1 MMMFRL
7 AKGLFPFFLY
17 LALQILA
24 YKYYFPKRRLTAVSV
39 CAALSTLKC
48 FCTVTQKF

>member
-24 YKYYFPKRRLTAVSV
+24 YKLLFLKDDSL
-39 CAALSTLKC
+39 LSL
-48 FCTVTQKF
+48 FAPHYQL